1 MEEKK
6 RKVDIQQLSD
16 FLLDYAVSLMGV
28 GSHTARIVRNTSRIA
43 KSFGYEM
50 DMIIFQRNL
59 TMTVEDPDDHSI
71 SRTYVRN
78 LKHLPINLKK
88 ISKLSALSW
97 DCYDNNLAFSELKNR
112 YNLIMNEKPI
122 SRWIILLAAAIGN
135 MAFCKIFQGDFVA
148 MGIVFVSTLIGFFI
162 RQELMNRHIDHRLIF
177 FITAFVSSMI
187 ASSGIYLDISNTA
200 EVAVTVSVLFL
211 IPGVPIINSMIDI
224 IEGHVIIGFSRAIN
238 ASILIICIALG
249 LYLTLIILGV
259 GKL

>member
-1 MEEKK
+1 MNKIK
-6 RKVDIQQLSD
+6 NGVDIQELSD

-59 TMTVEDPDDHSI
+59 TMTVEDPKDHSI

-97 DCYDNNLAFSELKNR
+97 DCYDNNLSLDEAKKQ
-112 YNLIMNEKPI
+112 YNEIMDEKPL
-122 SRWIILLAAAIGN
+122 SRWLILLAASLGN
-135 MAFCKIFQGDFVA
+135 TAFCYLFKGDIYAMMTIFF
-148 MGIVFVSTLIGFFI
+148 STLVGFFI
-162 RQELMNRHIDHRLIF
+162 RQELMNRHFDHRLIF
-177 FITAFVSSMI
+177 FIVAFISSMI
-187 ASSGIYLDISNTA
+187 ASTGYYFDFGSTI
-200 EVAVTVSVLFL
+200 EVAITVSVLFL

-224 IEGHVIIGFSRAIN
+224 IEGHVIIGLSRAIN
-238 ASILIICIALG
+238 ALILIICIALG
-249 LYLTLIILGV
+249 LYLTLIISGV